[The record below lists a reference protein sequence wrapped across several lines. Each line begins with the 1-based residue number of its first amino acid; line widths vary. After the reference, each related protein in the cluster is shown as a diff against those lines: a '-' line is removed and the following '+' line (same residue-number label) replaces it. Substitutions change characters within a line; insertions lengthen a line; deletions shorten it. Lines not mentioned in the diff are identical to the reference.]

1 MWLAFRIFASK
12 MLKISKGINVN
23 NNNNVTHINISK
35 SNKIESDGIFMVL
48 LITCVCV
55 WVWVW
60 PCIIGF
66 SFHSFL
72 IRFPIPIFTDNLAT
86 IPHHKFELSVQMVSE
101 MIFKSFCYCGKKE
114 QNRIEY
120 STYLFVHLHVK
131 AIRHFV
137 VL

>member
-1 MWLAFRIFASK
+1 

-55 WVWVW
+55 CEYGCDCVSSV
-60 PCIIGF
+60 F
-66 SFHSFL
+66 LSFL

>member
-23 NNNNVTHINISK
+23 NNNNVTHINIPK

-55 WVWVW
+55 CEYGCDCVSSV
-60 PCIIGF
+60 F
-66 SFHSFL
+66 LSFL

-101 MIFKSFCYCGKKE
+101 MILKSFCYCGKKE